1 LPLENQASAY
11 YVIKIDRL
19 ESLWGR
25 APGRKTK
32 QTLKK
37 SWLVTLV
44 VVGVLII
51 DQSLKVWVKTH
62 MNYGDNFEILG
73 LDWARIHF
81 VENNGMAFG
90 LSLGGDYGKL
100 LLSLFRII
108 AVGFLIYYIRLL
120 IKASSNLGLMISFG
134 LILAGAMGNILDSA
148 FYGIIFSESPY
159 HGGLAELF
167 PEGGGYAGFLH
178 GKVVDMFYFPIINT
192 TLPAWIPFWGG
203 EPFMFFKPVFNVAD
217 TAISVGVINILLF
230 QRDFFVHP
238 QQAIKNEEDNAAH
251 PEQTADNSTQ
261 QEQKSEEDTTSP
273 SEEENST
280 VEEER
285 EDDAQKDI

>member
-1 LPLENQASAY
+1 M
-11 YVIKIDRL
+11 
-19 ESLWGR
+19 
-25 APGRKTK
+25 
-32 QTLKK
+32 
-37 SWLVTLV
+37 V
-44 VVGVLII
+44 VVGVLVI
-51 DQSLKVWVKTH
+51 DQSLKIWVKTH

-73 LDWARIHF
+73 LDWALIHF

-108 AVGFLIYYIRLL
+108 AVGFLIYYLRLL
-120 IKASSNLGLMISFG
+120 VKAGSNLGLMISFG

-167 PEGGGYAGFLH
+167 PEGGGYASFLH

-192 TLPAWIPFWGG
+192 TLPAWVPFWGG

-217 TAISVGVINILLF
+217 AAISVGVLNILLF
-230 QRDFFVHP
+230 QRSFFAHP
-238 QQAIKNEEDNAAH
+238 QEAIKNEEGKTQEAEDDTAH
-251 PEQTADNSTQ
+251 PEQTEDGSTQ
-261 QEQKSEEDTTSP
+261 QEQKPEKGDTASP
-273 SEEENST
+273 AEEENDT
-280 VEEER
+280 VKEER
-285 EDDAQKDI
+285 KDDAQKGA